1 MSENFE
7 NKIDNAEEN
16 EDKKDVI
23 PADNN
28 DEITESN
35 ADVALPET
43 EEDESFHYM
52 PKLSP
57 KQQRVLQIILGLF
70 CGFLVWL
77 CLGLGSIDTDN
88 SLFRWLFLI
97 VFVVIMIVKNQIEK
111 RTGIMMHTF
120 MKFFLIGLVVFL
132 GVFLIYGASQGM
144 FEQPFIQQQ

>member
-1 MSENFE
+1 MIENSENKNE
-7 NKIDNAEEN
+7 NIEEN
-16 EDKKDVI
+16 EDMKDII
-23 PADNN
+23 PTEDSAEIAQSDTKEVATDP
-28 DEITESN
+28 DE
-35 ADVALPET
+35 
-43 EEDESFHYM
+43 EERFHYE

-57 KQQRVLQIILGLF
+57 KQQKILQIILGLF

-77 CLGLGSIDTDN
+77 CLGLTDTDN

-97 VFVVIMIVKNQIEK
+97 VFVVIMLVKNQIEK

-132 GVFLIYGASQGM
+132 GIFLIYGASQGM